1 MVRTAEVHR
10 MRSGLVLILLVD
22 SLPRCTLFGADAVE
36 LESIGREW
44 VDFRSRS
51 TKPQFPAL
59 PAACRKLYKTW
70 DGVERRRR
78 RR

>member
-22 SLPRCTLFGADAVE
+22 SHPRCSLYGANAVE

-44 VDFRSRS
+44 VDVRSRS
-51 TKPQFPAL
+51 TKPRLPVL
-59 PAACRKLYKTW
+59 PAARRKFDGTW